1 MALPSRRFLKP
12 RNSPI
17 RGKATGRT
25 ASISA
30 PVGGLNA
37 VDSLAAMPPED
48 AVVLDNFFPYPTY
61 VQLRAGSADWVT
73 GLPSFVE
80 TLMGFSDNTTTE
92 KLFAI
97 SGTSVYDVTT
107 SGAVGAAVVTG
118 LSNARWEY
126 VNVSVPGGASLYAA
140 NGVDKPLY
148 YDGSSWVKVDGA
160 STPAITGVTTTT
172 LRNPAVW
179 KSRLWFVQNNTTK
192 AWYLP
197 VQSIGG
203 AATSFDLATIWN
215 LGGELQSIITF
226 SLSSATSFDDYIGF
240 LSTEGQL
247 AVYQGTDPASASTF
261 SIVGVYNMG
270 KPVGRRCWFKYG
282 NDAAIICS
290 DGLVS
295 VQRVISVG
303 VKNPKDAITYKI
315 QQLINADIQ
324 DYSGNFGWQGVVY
337 PLGNKVILNVPQ
349 SSNSQSH
356 QYVMN
361 TLHGA
366 WCSYGLLNSPWNASC
381 FCVLGDNL
389 YWGDNT
395 IVKLG
400 DTGRNDSGTQI
411 FGSMLPA
418 YSYFGT
424 NRQKQFT
431 MLRPILLTSGPV
443 TPALGLSLD
452 FQTKLPTGT
461 PTFSPQA
468 GGIWGT
474 GKWGSAVWGGSAR
487 VQKQWQ
493 TIYGVG
499 FSASVYLQLAATQAD
514 VKVLSFDY
522 VMKDGGVL

>member
-1 MALPSRRFLKP
+1 MSLPSRRFLKP

-25 ASISA
+25 ASVPA

-37 VDSLAAMPPED
+37 VDSIAAMPPED
-48 AVVLDNFFPYPTY
+48 SIILDNFFPQPTY
-61 VQLRAGSADWVT
+61 VQLRGGSANWVT

-92 KLFAI
+92 RLFAI
-97 SGTSVYDVTT
+97 SGTSVYDVTST
-107 SGAVGAAVVTG
+107 GAVGAAVVTG

-126 VNVSVPGGASLYAA
+126 VNVSVPGGARLYAA

-148 YDGSSWVKVDGA
+148 YDGTNWVHVDGV
-160 STPAITGVTTTT
+160 STPAITGVTTTK

-179 KSRLWFVQNNTTK
+179 KTRLWFVEDHSTK

-215 LGGELQSIITF
+215 LGGELQSILTF

-247 AVYQGTDPASASTF
+247 AVYQGTDPGSASTF
-261 SIVGVYNMG
+261 SLVGVYTMG
-270 KPVGRRCWFKYG
+270 KPVGRRCWFKYS
-282 NDAAIICS
+282 NDAAVICS

-303 VKNPKDAITYKI
+303 IKNPKDAISYKI

-324 DYSGNFGWQGVVY
+324 NYSGNFGWQGVVY

-366 WCSYGLLNSPWNASC
+366 WCSYGLMNSPWNASC
-381 FCVLGDNL
+381 FCVLGDKL
-389 YWGDNT
+389 YWGGNT
-395 IVKLG
+395 IVYQG
-400 DTGRNDSGTQI
+400 DTGVNDSGTQI
-411 FGSMLPA
+411 FGSMQPA
-418 YSYFGT
+418 FSYFGT
-424 NRQKQFT
+424 NRQKRFT
-431 MLRPILLTSGPV
+431 MLRPIMLTSGAL
-443 TPALGLSLD
+443 TPALGLCLD
-452 FQTKLPTGT
+452 FATKLPTGT
-461 PTFSPQA
+461 PTFSQQA
-468 GGIWGT
+468 GGIWGVSL
-474 GKWGSAVWGGSAR
+474 WGSGLWGGSLT
-487 VQKQWQ
+487 VQKNWQ
-493 TIYGVG
+493 TVYGVG
-499 FSASVYLQLAATQAD
+499 FSASIYMQVATTKSE
-514 VKVLSFDY
+514 VRVLSFDWT
-522 VMKDGGVL
+522 MEDGGVL

>member
-1 MALPSRRFLKP
+1 MALPSRRFLKA
-12 RNSPI
+12 RNSPV

-37 VDSLAAMPPED
+37 VDSLAAMDPAD
-48 AVVLDNFFPYPTY
+48 AVILDNFFPYPTY
-61 VQLRAGSADWVT
+61 IQLRAGSENWVT

-80 TLMGFSDNTTTE
+80 TLMGYADNSTVE

-97 SGTSVYDVTT
+97 SGTSVYNVTAT
-107 SGAVGAAVVTG
+107 GAVGAAVVTA

-148 YDGSSWVKVDGA
+148 FDGSAWVKVDSGT
-160 STPAITGVTTTT
+160 TPAITGVTTTK

-179 KSRLWFVQNNTTK
+179 KTRLWFVEDHSTK

-203 AATSFDLATIWN
+203 AANSFDLATIWN

-247 AVYQGTDPASASTF
+247 AVYQGTNPASATTF
-261 SIVGVYNMG
+261 SLVGVYNMG

-303 VKNPKDAITYKI
+303 VKNPKDAISYKI

-324 DYSGNFGWQGVVY
+324 AYSDNFGWQGVVY
-337 PLGNKVILNVPQ
+337 PLGNKVIVNVPRTT
-349 SSNSQSH
+349 NSQSH

-361 TLHGA
+361 TLNSG
-366 WCSYGLLNSPWNASC
+366 WCTFGQLNSPWNASC
-381 FCVLGDNL
+381 FCVLGDTL
-389 YWGDNT
+389 YWGGNT
-395 IVKLG
+395 IVYRG
-400 DTGRNDSGTQI
+400 DTGTNDSGAQI
-411 FGSMLPA
+411 FGSMQPA
-418 YSYFGT
+418 FSYFGT
-424 NRQKQFT
+424 NRQKRFT
-431 MLRPILLTSGPV
+431 MLRPILLTSGSV
-443 TPALGLSLD
+443 TPTLGLNLD
-452 FQTKLPTGT
+452 FSTRLPSGS
-461 PTFSPQA
+461 PTFSAQA
-468 GGIWGT
+468 GAIWGT
-474 GKWGSAVWGGSAR
+474 SLWGTGLWGGSPT
-487 VQKQWQ
+487 VQKNWQ
-493 TIYGVG
+493 TVYGVG
-499 FSASVYLQLAATQAD
+499 FSAAVYCQLATTTAT
-514 VKVLSFDY
+514 VKVLSFDWLLE
-522 VMKDGGVL
+522 DGSVL